1 MARVAAGPVLALVL
15 LAACGAKEP
24 ARRPAAEDRLNLPRD
39 QQDAQTLGRELFEL
53 VDRAIDYRGSHRGR
67 PAASFRQMG
76 IDTLT
81 FTTVRRLVNLDRE
94 PVVTVAFRR
103 TDAHEITSCRGDGQ
117 ILEEATLNGGRF
129 TLMCATA
136 SGAQRPVR
144 IADPNGR

>member
-1 MARVAAGPVLALVL
+1 MARSTAGVVHALVVLAGCGPKE
-15 LAACGAKEP
+15 AAISQP
-24 ARRPAAEDRLNLPRD
+24 AESAPALPRD
-39 QQDAQTLGRELFEL
+39 RQDAETLGREVFDL

-81 FTTVRRLVNLDRE
+81 PTTVRRLVTIERE

-103 TDAHEITSCRGDGQ
+103 TENREITSCRGDGQ

-129 TLMCATA
+129 TLMCTTS

-144 IADPNGR
+144 IGDTRGR